1 MTKIYLKLNKK
12 TLKDSEK
19 EAAENGRANDPN
31 DEDAKKG
38 NQLLYE
44 DMRLDGNQNIEYDE
58 GEIHLY
64 GDLMQGS
71 KDFGFIDISFR
82 PDAELVADL
91 IETYV
96 KQLNKVRTML
106 ECSK

>member
-1 MTKIYLKLNKK
+1 MTHIYLKLNNK
-12 TLKDSEK
+12 TLTDSEK
-19 EAAENGRANDPN
+19 EAAENGKANDPN

-38 NQLLYE
+38 MHLLYE
-44 DMRLDGNQNIEYDE
+44 DMRLDGNQNIEYDD

-82 PDAELVADL
+82 PDAELVANI
-91 IETYV
+91 IESYV

-106 ECSK
+106 EATK